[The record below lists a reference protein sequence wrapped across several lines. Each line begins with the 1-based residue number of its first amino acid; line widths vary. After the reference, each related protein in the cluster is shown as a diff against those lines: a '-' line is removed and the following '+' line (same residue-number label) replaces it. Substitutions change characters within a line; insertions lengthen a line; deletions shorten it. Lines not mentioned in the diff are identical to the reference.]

1 MLISLTEALQTSFS
15 SSWGPTSHQSHKKF
29 PHHIPQMVGNIKI
42 FPHHI
47 PQMVGEYKKFSPPY
61 YQPLLLLFAMWYSQ
75 MIFRKNN
82 FVFFPS
88 NHHVPKS
95 NFDCFPPIKLPQIF
109 SYFAALFS
117 CCWCL
122 ITCYCYFCY
131 KVIVYENKVT
141 CIFLNLSTSHIYYY
155 GSILVYSMVPN
166 NSAARL
172 LIFEIF
178 SLPTLP
184 IWTYTLIKIQIIFLP
199 TCLLSIILN
208 FILSNFNTFYSL
220 FSLQL
225 LQ

>member
-1 MLISLTEALQTSFS
+1 
-15 SSWGPTSHQSHKKF
+15 
-29 PHHIPQMVGNIKI
+29 
-42 FPHHI
+42 
-47 PQMVGEYKKFSPPY
+47 
-61 YQPLLLLFAMWYSQ
+61 MWYSQ

-172 LIFEIF
+172 LIFPNF
-178 SLPTLP
+178 SLPARLFGPTRLLNFRKKSYLHGYYAP
-184 IWTYTLIKIQIIFLP
+184 TRLLIFLFFWL
-199 TCLLSIILN
+199 TQNICYLLTNTYLLY
-208 FILSNFNTFYSL
+208 LSHT
-220 FSLQL
+220 
-225 LQ
+225 

>member
-29 PHHIPQMVGNIKI
+29 PHHIPPNGGEYKKFSPPYSPN
-42 FPHHI
+42 
-47 PQMVGEYKKFSPPY
+47 GREYKKFSPPY

-88 NHHVPKS
+88 NHHVPKR
-95 NFDCFPPIKLPQIF
+95 NFDCFPPIKLPQIS

-141 CIFLNLSTSHIYYY
+141 CIFWNL
-155 GSILVYSMVPN
+155 
-166 NSAARL
+166 
-172 LIFEIF
+172 
-178 SLPTLP
+178 
-184 IWTYTLIKIQIIFLP
+184 
-199 TCLLSIILN
+199 
-208 FILSNFNTFYSL
+208 
-220 FSLQL
+220 L
-225 LQ
+225 LQRII

>member
-29 PHHIPQMVGNIKI
+29 PHHIPPNG
-42 FPHHI
+42 
-47 PQMVGEYKKFSPPY
+47 GEYKKFPPPY

-88 NHHVPKS
+88 NHHVPKR
-95 NFDCFPPIKLPQIF
+95 NFDCFPPPIKLPQIF

-141 CIFLNLSTSHIYYY
+141 CIFLNLLLHIFTTYY
-155 GSILVYSMVPN
+155 GSILVYGP
-166 NSAARL
+166 A
-172 LIFEIF
+172 
-178 SLPTLP
+178 
-184 IWTYTLIKIQIIFLP
+184 
-199 TCLLSIILN
+199 
-208 FILSNFNTFYSL
+208 
-220 FSLQL
+220 
-225 LQ
+225 

>member
-1 MLISLTEALQTSFS
+1 
-15 SSWGPTSHQSHKKF
+15 
-29 PHHIPQMVGNIKI
+29 
-42 FPHHI
+42 
-47 PQMVGEYKKFSPPY
+47 
-61 YQPLLLLFAMWYSQ
+61 MWYSQ

-141 CIFLNLSTSHIYYY
+141 CIFLKSINSKNYLKNIFTITVPFLCKYVPAYADAGCLHYTSTTGCFNAKRDVLNCWCDLAFEFLVFWLSLVWSWVAEIYAR
-155 GSILVYSMVPN
+155 SI
-166 NSAARL
+166 
-172 LIFEIF
+172 
-178 SLPTLP
+178 
-184 IWTYTLIKIQIIFLP
+184 IWNCFDLRQPQIKSVKIQRCF
-199 TCLLSIILN
+199 CSI
-208 FILSNFNTFYSL
+208 SVKL
-220 FSLQL
+220 F
-225 LQ
+225 

>member
-1 MLISLTEALQTSFS
+1 
-15 SSWGPTSHQSHKKF
+15 
-29 PHHIPQMVGNIKI
+29 
-42 FPHHI
+42 
-47 PQMVGEYKKFSPPY
+47 
-61 YQPLLLLFAMWYSQ
+61 

-141 CIFLNLSTSHIYYY
+141 CIFLNLLHTYVLHMFNIT
-155 GSILVYSMVPN
+155 VPFLCKFLHSLDIQGTLFKD
-166 NSAARL
+166 NSLSQFYFPGLLSL
-172 LIFEIF
+172 LIIH
-178 SLPTLP
+178 T
-184 IWTYTLIKIQIIFLP
+184 
-199 TCLLSIILN
+199 
-208 FILSNFNTFYSL
+208 
-220 FSLQL
+220 
-225 LQ
+225 

>member
-1 MLISLTEALQTSFS
+1 
-15 SSWGPTSHQSHKKF
+15 
-29 PHHIPQMVGNIKI
+29 
-42 FPHHI
+42 
-47 PQMVGEYKKFSPPY
+47 
-61 YQPLLLLFAMWYSQ
+61 MWYSQ

-141 CIFLNLSTSHIYYY
+141 CIFLK
-155 GSILVYSMVPN
+155 SI
-166 NSAARL
+166 NSKNYL
-172 LIFEIF
+172 KNIFTITVLFPWVGCSIF
-178 SLPTLP
+178 NLP
-184 IWTYTLIKIQIIFLP
+184 IHIFLRNWLLLRSSHLDYIYKLP
-199 TCLLSIILN
+199 NLCIQKKTLSIGILN
-208 FILSNFNTFYSL
+208 KVRVGGLTSVVHFFDKGV
-220 FSLQL
+220 
-225 LQ
+225 